1 MIMIIM
7 IIIMIIIIMSIFTH
21 DDNGKAL
28 SLLSALRI
36 VEVRPGVEKEG
47 TRCGVWDDDDD
58 DDDDDVYDD
67 DGDDDN
73 DDNCGWSRSGPE
85 LKRREFDVVSGKNKD
100 DEY

>member
-47 TRCGVWDDDDD
+47 TRCGVCEGDDDDD
-58 DDDDDVYDD
+58 DDDDNH
-67 DGDDDN
+67 DGMRPFYLRPFYLLPLLPTS
-73 DDNCGWSRSGPE
+73 SR
-85 LKRREFDVVSGKNKD
+85 
-100 DEY
+100 